1 MHLANQLRTS
11 FVAWQICILSLFALI
26 LTACDINPT
35 IVTDSPVYD
44 SKLTIIPMSQ
54 VDGSSDTLTQ
64 VGLPFQ
70 FMAVEEVDGQYKN
83 VTDQVTWHTSNYDV
97 AMIKNGQV
105 IGQNKGIA
113 TIHVQLAPNETKG
126 LSSTNDVDSKS
137 TLASPRMSNK
147 IELIVK
153 DEPLLVLQINTNE
166 DDHPIGTLNH
176 KLPVGAKQSL
186 NAIATYAD
194 HTSFNVT
201 NLVDWVTET
210 NGIIHVNNKTTAQMQ
225 AQGHT
230 NLHATLFNGS
240 DTTRAENR
248 SNTLAFTV
256 TEATITSL
264 SVTPLTAS
272 TAAHSQRQFTAIA
285 TYSDGTIQD
294 VTKHAIWKSS
304 AQSVAIMNGG
314 DAETLSMGSS
324 TISAQF
330 LGKDSSATLSVTNAK
345 LEALQITPSKPML
358 NVGDELF
365 YKVKAIYDDGSTDD
379 ISRHVLWKSS
389 QPEVS
394 NVVASYAKAANVGK
408 TQISAHYQG
417 KSSNISSLTVSA
429 HQLLSLQITP
439 PLTELAKGTQAEL
452 IATAI
457 YDDGETLD
465 LSDKVTWHTTEPDVA
480 YITAGHI
487 AAISAGK
494 TDIYAVFNGIVGNK
508 VQIRVIEPSITALQI
523 TPALETV
530 PISGIVDYVAQATF
544 QEGEIT
550 TTQDVSHLVA
560 WSSGSTEIASLA
572 NASATGLSKGATTVN
587 VLLNKEKQSANL
599 IVSDKKLVKLQITP
613 AQSRL
618 PVGMTRQ
625 YTATAFYNGGSN
637 EDVTE
642 LVNWSSSSSAIAT
655 IYAGEVEAVRAGVV
669 NINASYLTIK
679 SNQATLTVE
688 DITLSEI
695 QVTPSVSSM
704 AKGTTLAYVATGI
717 YSDFTTQDITS
728 QASWASSD
736 TQVATVV
743 QSKTFSEKAAITKT
757 ETAIL
762 LTEALVTAA
771 AVGSSDITARLDNVT
786 SNMAKLTVTPAYI
799 TDIYLTPT
807 DKEIIFHTSS
817 QFKAYGIYNDGTNQD
832 ITYQANWSSS
842 DPSLATVIDGM
853 VTVHKLT
860 NEKVTIKVSFEGES
874 KKATVTVL
882 DSTLKSISVEVV
894 GSDENKNIGKGNSQS
909 FIALG
914 TYSNKDVIDLTEDP
928 GLSWSTDSNNLTIDN
943 KGIAT
948 AINPQNGIIITAS
961 KASTNDPDTSLV
973 TGTIMVNTTSAVIN
987 RLEIRK
993 IVEEHDAIVTSGT
1006 VFDVQAF
1013 AIMSDGTASH
1023 VSTTNNTFWSEDS
1036 NSEHAVVN
1044 RTGRITAR
1052 APGIS
1057 NVKARYQG
1065 ISASEPIKIT
1075 VVAVEDYT
1083 NQTCKIPTI
1092 TMPYGKGKLTFDC
1105 PANQY
1110 DFVNEEALISNG
1122 KGALTGRTVAVVSY
1136 KNAEVFCVQKGK
1148 RLPTSAE
1155 LGLLVRFTNEQ
1166 RTYGSN
1172 IYTAYD
1178 WHMMRHY
1185 WSSKKDDKYYVVN
1198 MHNRHATSVSA
1209 TDLYSVSCVKETTP

>member
-1 MHLANQLRTS
+1 MHLAKQLRKS
-11 FVAWQICILSLFALI
+11 FVAWQICILSLFALM
-26 LTACDINPT
+26 LTACDINPS
-35 IVTDSPVYD
+35 IVTGAPVYD
-44 SKLTIIPMSQ
+44 SKLTLIPMSQ

-83 VTDQVTWHTSNYDV
+83 VTDQVTWHTSNHDV

-126 LSSTNDVDSKS
+126 LSSSKDVDSKS
-137 TLASPRMSNK
+137 TFASPRMSNK

-166 DDHPIGTLNH
+166 DDHPIGTLEH

-194 HTSFNVT
+194 HSSFNVT
-201 NLVDWVTET
+201 NLVDWVMET
-210 NGIIHVNNKTTAQMQ
+210 NGIIHVNNNTTAQMQ
-225 AQGHT
+225 AQGNT
-230 NLHATLFNGS
+230 NIYATIFSEGE
-240 DTTRAENR
+240 TTRLENR

-256 TEATITSL
+256 SEATIESL
-264 SVTPLTAS
+264 SVTPVTAS
-272 TAAHSQRQFTAIA
+272 TAAHSQRKFTAIA

-394 NVVASYAKAANVGK
+394 NVVASYAKAANAGT

-417 KSSNISSLTVSA
+417 KSSNISTLTVSA
-429 HQLLSLQITP
+429 HQLLSLQLTP

-452 IATAI
+452 TATAT

-487 AAISAGK
+487 AAISAGE

-508 VQIRVIEPSITALQI
+508 VKITVIEPTITALQI

-544 QEGEIT
+544 QNDNIT

-560 WSSGSTEIASLA
+560 WSAGRKDIASLA
-572 NASATGLSKGATTVN
+572 NASATGLSKGETTVN
-587 VLLNKEKQSANL
+587 VLLNNEKQSANL
-599 IVSDKKLVKLQITP
+599 IVSDKTLTKLQITP

-618 PVGMTRQ
+618 PVGMRRQ
-625 YTATAFYNGGSN
+625 YTATAFYNDKSN

-642 LVNWSSSSSAIAT
+642 FVNWSSSSSAIAT

-669 NINASYLTIK
+669 NINATYLTIK

-695 QVTPSVSSM
+695 QVTPSVSNI

-728 QASWASSD
+728 QANWASSD

-757 ETAIL
+757 ETAIS
-762 LTEALVTAA
+762 LTEALVTGA

-786 SNMAKLTVTPAYI
+786 SNRAKLTVSPANI
-799 TDIYLTPT
+799 IDIYLTPT
-807 DKEIIFHTSS
+807 DKEMIFHTSA
-817 QFKAYGIYNDGTNQD
+817 QFNAYGIYSDGTSQD
-832 ITYQANWSSS
+832 ITSQANWSSS
-842 DPSLATVIDGM
+842 EPSLATVIDGL

-860 NEKVTIKVSFEGES
+860 NEKVTINVSSGGVS
-874 KKATVTVL
+874 KTATVTVL
-882 DSTLKSISVEVV
+882 DSTLESISVEVV
-894 GSDENKNIGKGNSQS
+894 GSIENKNIGKGNSQS

-928 GLSWSTDSNNLTIDN
+928 DISWSTNSDNLTIDN

-961 KASTNDPDTSLV
+961 KASTNDPSAPPVTS
-973 TGTIMVNTTSAVIN
+973 TITVNTTDAVIN
-987 RLEIRK
+987 SLEIRK
-993 IVEEHDAIVTSGT
+993 IVEEHDAIITSGT

-1013 AIMSDGTASH
+1013 AIMSDGTASN

-1075 VVAVEDYT
+1075 IVAVEDYT
-1083 NQTCKIPTI
+1083 NPTCKIETI
-1092 TMPYGKGKLTFDC
+1092 TMPHNSGDLTFDC
-1105 PANQY
+1105 PANQD
-1110 DFVNEEALISNG
+1110 DFKNEKALISNG

-1136 KNAEVFCVQKGK
+1136 ENAEKFCLEKGK

-1155 LGLLVRFTNEQ
+1155 MGLLVRFTNEQ

-1185 WSSKKDDKYYVVN
+1185 WSLKKDDKYYVVN